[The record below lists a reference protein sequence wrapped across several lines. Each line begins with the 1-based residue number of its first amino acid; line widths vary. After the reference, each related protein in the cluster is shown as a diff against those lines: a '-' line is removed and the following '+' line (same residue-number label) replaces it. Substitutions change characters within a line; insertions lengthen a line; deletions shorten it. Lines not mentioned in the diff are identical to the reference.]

1 MLRDDEPKEGSGY
14 ARYGWRKGCFM
25 LCVELATT
33 MNSVTSLRSYQ
44 ETHLSVTEV
53 NDVPGRHF
61 DNTLTLCIH
70 PTAMG
75 GFAMGTQ
82 VSVER

>member
-44 ETHLSVTEV
+44 ETHLSVTDF
-53 NDVPGRHF
+53 NDILGRDFAHLVHPF
-61 DNTLTLCIH
+61 DGYAI
-70 PTAMG
+70 
-75 GFAMGTQ
+75 GTQ
-82 VSVER
+82 VSVC